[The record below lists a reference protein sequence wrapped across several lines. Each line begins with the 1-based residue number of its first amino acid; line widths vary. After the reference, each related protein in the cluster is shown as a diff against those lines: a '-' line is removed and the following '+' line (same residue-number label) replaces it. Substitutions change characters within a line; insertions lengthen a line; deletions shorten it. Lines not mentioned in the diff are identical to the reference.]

1 MKMTA
6 EIRTK
11 IETIMNTV
19 CGGNWFETRMSEEMC
34 NAVCE
39 QCPYCGRC
47 SEMGIMWGCPNWE
60 ESMGEDL

>member
-19 CGGNWFETRMSEEMC
+19 CGSDWFETGMSEEMC

-47 SEMGIMWGCPNWE
+47 YEMGIMWGCPNWE

>member
-6 EIRTK
+6 EIRTE

-19 CGGNWFETRMSEEMC
+19 CGGNWFETGMSEEMC
-34 NAVCE
+34 DAVCE
-39 QCPYCGRC
+39 RCPYSGRC
-47 SEMGIMWGCPNWE
+47 YEMGIMWGCPNWE

>member
-19 CGGNWFETRMSEEMC
+19 CGGDWFETGMSKEMC

-39 QCPYCGRC
+39 QCPYRGRC
-47 SEMGIMWGCPNWE
+47 YEMGIMWGCPNWE